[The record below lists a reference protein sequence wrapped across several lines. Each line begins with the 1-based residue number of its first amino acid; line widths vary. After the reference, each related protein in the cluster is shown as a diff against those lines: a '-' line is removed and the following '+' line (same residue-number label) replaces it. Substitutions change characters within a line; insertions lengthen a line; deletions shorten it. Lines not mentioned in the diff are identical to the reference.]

1 MSRFP
6 VLTRGKLVCLQAAC
20 SLSLGLGE
28 DSIHASSVLVMP
40 MVSSKITGF
49 RGNAFDKK
57 FSLRNSGWNKISVDE
72 EDGEDILETTSML
85 HQGISID

>member
-1 MSRFP
+1 M
-6 VLTRGKLVCLQAAC
+6 QAAC

-49 RGNAFDKK
+49 RGNRFDKAK
-57 FSLRNSGWNKISVDE
+57 IFSLRGSSWSKISGDG
-72 EDGEDILETTSML
+72 EDGENILETTSML
-85 HQGISID
+85 PEH